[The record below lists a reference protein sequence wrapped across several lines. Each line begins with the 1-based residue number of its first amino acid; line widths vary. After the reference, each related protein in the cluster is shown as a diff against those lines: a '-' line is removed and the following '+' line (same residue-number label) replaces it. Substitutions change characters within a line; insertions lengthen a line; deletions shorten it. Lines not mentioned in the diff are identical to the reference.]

1 MFGLTP
7 DYGWVSLLAY
17 DKAHLVYKVVII
29 LHRMDVQPHYHF
41 SFLHLVVPP
50 VSILKV
56 HCLLFDPVLVT
67 QEPNAVPSG
76 VRVVGTEP
84 IGAD

>member
-1 MFGLTP
+1 
-7 DYGWVSLLAY
+7 VSLLAY
-17 DKAHLVYKVVII
+17 DKAHLVYKTVII
-29 LHRMDVQPHYHF
+29 LHRMDVQSHYGF

-56 HCLLFDPVLVT
+56 YCLLFDPVLVT
-67 QEPNAVPSG
+67 QEPNTVPSG
-76 VRVVGTEP
+76 VRVVGTEA